1 MDMRGIVPFDAL
13 NLLLFAVEALV
24 VSADCSILNS
34 WQYRAILSYGVFC
47 ISTPFRPRH
56 SLSQKSESENICL
69 RCASVSR
76 LGRSEEIHP
85 QASKSRNNLQAG

>member
-34 WQYRAILSYGVFC
+34 
-47 ISTPFRPRH
+47 
-56 SLSQKSESENICL
+56 
-69 RCASVSR
+69 
-76 LGRSEEIHP
+76 
-85 QASKSRNNLQAG
+85 